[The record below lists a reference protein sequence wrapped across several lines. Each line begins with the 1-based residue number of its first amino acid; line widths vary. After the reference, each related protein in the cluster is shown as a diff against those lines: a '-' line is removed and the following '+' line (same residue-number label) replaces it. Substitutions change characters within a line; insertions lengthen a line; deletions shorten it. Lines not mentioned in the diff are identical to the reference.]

1 MAENK
6 KKPDDHAYHNGS
18 VRRPKAGYDGGT
30 TRELKSS
37 GREGRKSVLTTR
49 TARRL
54 IVVAVFALLILLG
67 WESYQFA
74 YRIANGK
81 AVDSP
86 PGKSVQVFVRDNMS
100 QGDVATM
107 LQEKGLLDNTIEFVV
122 HAKMKGYNPSR
133 YTGSHILNTCM
144 NVEQQLNE
152 LMNLNGD

>member
-1 MAENK
+1 MAKDK
-6 KKPDDHAYHNGS
+6 KKPHDNAHHNGGLTRS
-18 VRRPKAGYDGGT
+18 GAYYDEGA
-30 TRELKSS
+30 TRELNMSDDGEKR
-37 GREGRKSVLTTR
+37 GFTTNV
-49 TARRL
+49 ARRL
-54 IVVAVFALLILLG
+54 IWVAVFALLVLLG
-67 WESYQFA
+67 WESYNFA

-81 AVDSP
+81 AMDSP

-144 NVEQQLNE
+144 NAEQQLNE